1 MVDLVLLQSVSYTA
15 GAISVVL
22 GVIYYAI
29 NLRET
34 NRNRRVA
41 LTNTLMQTFTSE
53 EGIKRYNELLSME
66 WVDFDDFVSKYDST
80 VNFDNW
86 MKRTM
91 VWNACEV
98 LGHQYR
104 TKMVDFD
111 TVFTTCNTFVP
122 ILWTKFRPIIEE
134 YVRRGV
140 NPKLMYENF
149 EYLADEINRV
159 MRRREP
165 SFDGSSTYL
174 RAPTK

>member
-1 MVDLVLLQSVSYTA
+1 MA
-15 GAISVVL
+15 GAL
-22 GVIYYAI
+22 GVCVAAFYYAI
-29 NLRET
+29 NIREQT
-34 NRNRRVA
+34 RNRRVT

-66 WVDFDDFVSKYDST
+66 WVDFDDFVSKYDNT

-122 ILWTKFRPIIEE
+122 TLWTKFKPIIEE

-149 EYLADEINRV
+149 EFLADEINRV
-159 MRRREP
+159 MKQREP
-165 SFDGSSTYL
+165 SFDGARNYL
-174 RAPTK
+174 RPSPMK

>member
-1 MVDLVLLQSVSYTA
+1 MVTIEEIQAAYYVAAATGVLVAAV
-15 GAISVVL
+15 
-22 GVIYYAI
+22 YYMM

-34 NRNRRVA
+34 TRNRRVT

-53 EGIKRYNELLSME
+53 EGIKRYNELVSME
-66 WVDFDDFVSKYDST
+66 WTDFDDFVSKYDST

-86 MKRTM
+86 MKRTI

-98 LGHQYR
+98 IGYQYR
-104 TKMVDFD
+104 TKMIDFNI
-111 TVFTTCNTFVP
+111 VFTTCNTFVP
-122 ILWTKFRPIIEE
+122 ILWTKFKPIIEE

-159 MRRREP
+159 MKQREP
-165 SFDGSSTYL
+165 TFDGAKNYL
-174 RAPTK
+174 RVPTK

>member
-1 MVDLVLLQSVSYTA
+1 MVDLTVLQPISYMA
-15 GAISVVL
+15 GAL
-22 GVIYYAI
+22 GVCVAAFYYALNI
-29 NLRET
+29 REQT
-34 NRNRRVA
+34 RNRRVT

-53 EGIKRYNELLSME
+53 EGIKRFGELESME

-86 MKRTM
+86 MKRKM

-149 EYLADEINRV
+149 ENLAD
-159 MRRREP
+159 
-165 SFDGSSTYL
+165 
-174 RAPTK
+174 